1 MRRQVLSAAAPACLL
16 LGLTPVAAHADVA
29 PAGTATAAAA
39 RVSTLVGISSTAASA
54 DKNKADAEAA
64 VISIGGKPVFGTGG
78 SQSSDGDVRGAILDT
93 GDRLPARLQVAP
105 WHIAASGSK
114 ASAHRHSKAEAALA
128 RAEVPGF
135 VKAGVLTSQAE
146 ADHTSTQSTGMSA
159 SDAVDLGLGDVVRV
173 VLLHSEV
180 GSTAKGHSYL
190 VGLNGTEI
198 GTDEQLGKICA
209 LDASGV
215 ASLSC
220 LTASG
225 GAGANGVAAGA
236 AEVAGVNTALGLNPV
251 SAFSTAASS
260 GPGTTPPSI
269 LPSVPAPVAN
279 AAETARTVM
288 PAATAPATHA
298 TLPRTGVALASAA
311 ASALAALLSGLVLR
325 LFGRRR
331 RLAA

>member
-1 MRRQVLSAAAPACLL
+1 MRRHVLSAAAPACLL
-16 LGLTPVAAHADVA
+16 LGLTPIAAQADVA

-39 RVSTLVGISSTAASA
+39 RVSTLVGISNTAASA
-54 DKNKADAEAA
+54 DKNKASADAA

-78 SQSSDGDVRGAILDT
+78 SQATEGDVQGAILDT
-93 GDRLPARLQVAP
+93 GDHGSARLQVAP
-105 WHIAASGSK
+105 WHTAVSGSK
-114 ASAHRHSKAEAALA
+114 TSAHRHSKAQAALA
-128 RAEVPGF
+128 RAEVPGA
-135 VKAGVLTSQAE
+135 VKAGVLTSEAE
-146 ADHTSTQSTGMSA
+146 ADHTSTQSTATGV
-159 SDAVDLGLGDVVRV
+159 SDAADLSLGDAIRV

-190 VGLNGTEI
+190 VGINGTEI
-198 GTDEQLGKICA
+198 GTDQQFGKICA
-209 LDASGV
+209 LDASV

-225 GAGANGVAAGA
+225 GPGANGVTSGA
-236 AEVAGVNTALGLNPV
+236 AEVAGANTALGINPV
-251 SAFSTAASS
+251 SAFRTAASA

-269 LPSVPAPVAN
+269 LPAVTAPVVSP
-279 AAETARTVM
+279 AETARTV
-288 PAATAPATHA
+288 APAPAPAPARA

-311 ASALAALLSGLVLR
+311 AAALAARLSGLMLR

>member
-16 LGLTPVAAHADVA
+16 LGLSPVAAHADVA
-29 PAGTATAAAA
+29 PGGTATAAAA
-39 RVSTLVGISSTAASA
+39 RVSTLVGISTTGASA
-54 DKNKADAEAA
+54 DSNKADAEAA
-64 VISIGGKPVFGTGG
+64 VISIGGKSALGTGG
-78 SQSSDGDVRGAILDT
+78 SQSSDGDVQGAILDT
-93 GDRLPARLQVAP
+93 GDRFPARLQVAP
-105 WHIAASGSK
+105 WHTVANGSK

-128 RAEVPGF
+128 RAEAPGV
-135 VKAGVLTSQAE
+135 VKVGLLTSQAE
-146 ADHTSTQSTGMSA
+146 ADHTATQSNGTSV
-159 SDAVDLGLGDVVRV
+159 SDAADLTLADVVRV

-180 GSTAKGHSYL
+180 GSTERGHSYL

-225 GAGANGVAAGA
+225 GKASNGITAGA
-236 AEVAGVNTALGLNPV
+236 AQVAGVNTALGLNPV
-251 SAFSTAASS
+251 AAFSTAASS

-269 LPSVPAPVAN
+269 LPVAAPVIN
-279 AAETARTVM
+279 GETARAAVS
-288 PAATAPATHA
+288 PAAAPARTPA
-298 TLPRTGVALASAA
+298 LPRTGLALAS
-311 ASALAALLSGLVLR
+311 AALLSGLVLR